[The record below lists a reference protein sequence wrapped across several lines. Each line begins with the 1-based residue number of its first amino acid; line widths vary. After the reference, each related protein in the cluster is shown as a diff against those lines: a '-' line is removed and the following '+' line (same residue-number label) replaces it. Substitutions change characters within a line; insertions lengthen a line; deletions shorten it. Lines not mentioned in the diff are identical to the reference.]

1 MRKTLKRNLSYDD
14 RNHLY
19 YVSLYYDGENGRRVR
34 RTRTYQTME
43 QAEQVI
49 ADYRRA
55 QLLGGKSAPRDVSME
70 DWLRYWMDE
79 LIKPN
84 CEETTC
90 HGYENILNTHMIPSL
105 GRLYVQDLTPVR
117 VQQYYGEL
125 RRKGLA
131 NNTIRKHHV
140 LLHAALGAA
149 VWLQIFWFVIVS
161 VATLVL
167 TRPLVK
173 RYVDSRSVATNADRS
188 IGRAAVVTERI
199 DNLAATGAVKLDG
212 VVWTARSTDDA
223 VAIET
228 GERVTVRA
236 IEGVKLIVERS
247 VR

>member
-1 MRKTLKRNLSYDD
+1 
-14 RNHLY
+14 
-19 YVSLYYDGENGRRVR
+19 
-34 RTRTYQTME
+34 
-43 QAEQVI
+43 
-49 ADYRRA
+49 
-55 QLLGGKSAPRDVSME
+55 
-70 DWLRYWMDE
+70 
-79 LIKPN
+79 
-84 CEETTC
+84 
-90 HGYENILNTHMIPSL
+90 MIPPSGTIAFWVAALVVFLIVEAVTAGLVSIWFVFGSL
-105 GRLYVQDLTPVR
+105 VAL
-117 VQQYYGEL
+117 
-125 RRKGLA
+125 
-131 NNTIRKHHV
+131 IC
-140 LLHAALGAA
+140 AALGAA

-199 DNLAATGAVKLDG
+199 DNLAAAGAVKLDG

-223 VAIET
+223 VAIEA

>member
-1 MRKTLKRNLSYDD
+1 
-14 RNHLY
+14 
-19 YVSLYYDGENGRRVR
+19 
-34 RTRTYQTME
+34 
-43 QAEQVI
+43 
-49 ADYRRA
+49 
-55 QLLGGKSAPRDVSME
+55 
-70 DWLRYWMDE
+70 
-79 LIKPN
+79 
-84 CEETTC
+84 
-90 HGYENILNTHMIPSL
+90 MIPPSGTIAFWVVALVVFLIVEAATAGLVSIWFVFGSL
-105 GRLYVQDLTPVR
+105 VAL
-117 VQQYYGEL
+117 
-125 RRKGLA
+125 
-131 NNTIRKHHV
+131 IC
-140 LLHAALGAA
+140 AALGAA

-199 DNLAATGAVKLDG
+199 DNLAGAGAVKLDG

>member
-1 MRKTLKRNLSYDD
+1 
-14 RNHLY
+14 
-19 YVSLYYDGENGRRVR
+19 
-34 RTRTYQTME
+34 
-43 QAEQVI
+43 
-49 ADYRRA
+49 
-55 QLLGGKSAPRDVSME
+55 
-70 DWLRYWMDE
+70 
-79 LIKPN
+79 
-84 CEETTC
+84 
-90 HGYENILNTHMIPSL
+90 MIPPSGTIAFWVVALVVFLIVEAVTAGLVSIWFVFGSL
-105 GRLYVQDLTPVR
+105 VAL
-117 VQQYYGEL
+117 
-125 RRKGLA
+125 
-131 NNTIRKHHV
+131 IC
-140 LLHAALGAA
+140 AALGAA

-199 DNLAATGAVKLDG
+199 DNLAATGVVKLDG

>member
-1 MRKTLKRNLSYDD
+1 MIPPSGTIAFWV
-14 RNHLY
+14 
-19 YVSLYYDGENGRRVR
+19 VSLVVFLIVEAVTAG
-34 RTRTYQTME
+34 
-43 QAEQVI
+43 
-49 ADYRRA
+49 
-55 QLLGGKSAPRDVSME
+55 LVSI
-70 DWLRYWMDE
+70 WFVFGSLVA
-79 LIKPN
+79 LI
-84 CEETTC
+84 C
-90 HGYENILNTHMIPSL
+90 
-105 GRLYVQDLTPVR
+105 
-117 VQQYYGEL
+117 
-125 RRKGLA
+125 
-131 NNTIRKHHV
+131 
-140 LLHAALGAA
+140 AALGAA

-188 IGRAAVVTERI
+188 IGRTAVVTERI

>member
-1 MRKTLKRNLSYDD
+1 
-14 RNHLY
+14 
-19 YVSLYYDGENGRRVR
+19 
-34 RTRTYQTME
+34 
-43 QAEQVI
+43 
-49 ADYRRA
+49 
-55 QLLGGKSAPRDVSME
+55 
-70 DWLRYWMDE
+70 
-79 LIKPN
+79 
-84 CEETTC
+84 
-90 HGYENILNTHMIPSL
+90 MIPPSGMIAFWVVALVVFLIVEAVTAGLVSIWFVFGSL
-105 GRLYVQDLTPVR
+105 VAL
-117 VQQYYGEL
+117 
-125 RRKGLA
+125 
-131 NNTIRKHHV
+131 IC
-140 LLHAALGAA
+140 AALGAA

>member
-1 MRKTLKRNLSYDD
+1 
-14 RNHLY
+14 
-19 YVSLYYDGENGRRVR
+19 
-34 RTRTYQTME
+34 
-43 QAEQVI
+43 
-49 ADYRRA
+49 
-55 QLLGGKSAPRDVSME
+55 
-70 DWLRYWMDE
+70 
-79 LIKPN
+79 
-84 CEETTC
+84 
-90 HGYENILNTHMIPSL
+90 MIPPSGTIAFWVVALVVFLIVEAVTAGLVSIWFVFGSL
-105 GRLYVQDLTPVR
+105 VAL
-117 VQQYYGEL
+117 
-125 RRKGLA
+125 
-131 NNTIRKHHV
+131 IC
-140 LLHAALGAA
+140 AALGAA

-228 GERVTVRA
+228 GERVTVHA

>member
-1 MRKTLKRNLSYDD
+1 
-14 RNHLY
+14 
-19 YVSLYYDGENGRRVR
+19 
-34 RTRTYQTME
+34 
-43 QAEQVI
+43 
-49 ADYRRA
+49 
-55 QLLGGKSAPRDVSME
+55 
-70 DWLRYWMDE
+70 
-79 LIKPN
+79 
-84 CEETTC
+84 
-90 HGYENILNTHMIPSL
+90 MIPPSGTIAFWVVALVVFLIVEAATAGLVSIWFVFGSL
-105 GRLYVQDLTPVR
+105 VAL
-117 VQQYYGEL
+117 
-125 RRKGLA
+125 
-131 NNTIRKHHV
+131 IC
-140 LLHAALGAA
+140 AALGAA
-149 VWLQIFWFVIVS
+149 IWLQIFWFVIVS

>member
-1 MRKTLKRNLSYDD
+1 
-14 RNHLY
+14 
-19 YVSLYYDGENGRRVR
+19 
-34 RTRTYQTME
+34 
-43 QAEQVI
+43 
-49 ADYRRA
+49 
-55 QLLGGKSAPRDVSME
+55 
-70 DWLRYWMDE
+70 
-79 LIKPN
+79 
-84 CEETTC
+84 
-90 HGYENILNTHMIPSL
+90 MIPPSGTIAFWVAALVVFLIVEAVTAGLVSIWFVFGSL
-105 GRLYVQDLTPVR
+105 VAL
-117 VQQYYGEL
+117 
-125 RRKGLA
+125 
-131 NNTIRKHHV
+131 IC
-140 LLHAALGAA
+140 AALGAA

-223 VAIET
+223 VTIET

>member
-1 MRKTLKRNLSYDD
+1 
-14 RNHLY
+14 
-19 YVSLYYDGENGRRVR
+19 
-34 RTRTYQTME
+34 
-43 QAEQVI
+43 
-49 ADYRRA
+49 
-55 QLLGGKSAPRDVSME
+55 
-70 DWLRYWMDE
+70 
-79 LIKPN
+79 
-84 CEETTC
+84 
-90 HGYENILNTHMIPSL
+90 MIPPSGTIAFWVVALVVFLIVEAVTAGLVSIWFVFGSL
-105 GRLYVQDLTPVR
+105 VAL
-117 VQQYYGEL
+117 
-125 RRKGLA
+125 
-131 NNTIRKHHV
+131 IC
-140 LLHAALGAA
+140 AALGAA

-228 GERVTVRA
+228 GARVTVRA
-236 IEGVKLIVERS
+236 IEGVKLIVERT

>member
-1 MRKTLKRNLSYDD
+1 
-14 RNHLY
+14 
-19 YVSLYYDGENGRRVR
+19 
-34 RTRTYQTME
+34 
-43 QAEQVI
+43 
-49 ADYRRA
+49 
-55 QLLGGKSAPRDVSME
+55 
-70 DWLRYWMDE
+70 
-79 LIKPN
+79 
-84 CEETTC
+84 
-90 HGYENILNTHMIPSL
+90 MIPPSGTIAFWVVALVVFLIVEAVTAGLVSIWFVFGSL
-105 GRLYVQDLTPVR
+105 VAL
-117 VQQYYGEL
+117 
-125 RRKGLA
+125 
-131 NNTIRKHHV
+131 IC
-140 LLHAALGAA
+140 AALGAA

-188 IGRAAVVTERI
+188 IGRTAVVTERI

-223 VAIET
+223 VAIEA

>member
-1 MRKTLKRNLSYDD
+1 
-14 RNHLY
+14 
-19 YVSLYYDGENGRRVR
+19 
-34 RTRTYQTME
+34 
-43 QAEQVI
+43 
-49 ADYRRA
+49 
-55 QLLGGKSAPRDVSME
+55 
-70 DWLRYWMDE
+70 
-79 LIKPN
+79 
-84 CEETTC
+84 
-90 HGYENILNTHMIPSL
+90 MIPPSGTIAFWVVALVVFLIVEAVTAGLVSIWFVFGSL
-105 GRLYVQDLTPVR
+105 VAL
-117 VQQYYGEL
+117 
-125 RRKGLA
+125 
-131 NNTIRKHHV
+131 IC
-140 LLHAALGAA
+140 AALGAA
-149 VWLQIFWFVIVS
+149 VWLQIFWVVIVS

-236 IEGVKLIVERS
+236 IEGVKLIVERT

>member
-1 MRKTLKRNLSYDD
+1 
-14 RNHLY
+14 
-19 YVSLYYDGENGRRVR
+19 
-34 RTRTYQTME
+34 
-43 QAEQVI
+43 
-49 ADYRRA
+49 
-55 QLLGGKSAPRDVSME
+55 
-70 DWLRYWMDE
+70 
-79 LIKPN
+79 
-84 CEETTC
+84 
-90 HGYENILNTHMIPSL
+90 MIPPSGTIAFWVVALVVFLIVEAVTAGLVSIWFVFGSL
-105 GRLYVQDLTPVR
+105 VAL
-117 VQQYYGEL
+117 
-125 RRKGLA
+125 
-131 NNTIRKHHV
+131 IC
-140 LLHAALGAA
+140 AALGAA

-236 IEGVKLIVERS
+236 IEGVNLIVERS

>member
-1 MRKTLKRNLSYDD
+1 
-14 RNHLY
+14 
-19 YVSLYYDGENGRRVR
+19 
-34 RTRTYQTME
+34 
-43 QAEQVI
+43 
-49 ADYRRA
+49 
-55 QLLGGKSAPRDVSME
+55 
-70 DWLRYWMDE
+70 
-79 LIKPN
+79 
-84 CEETTC
+84 
-90 HGYENILNTHMIPSL
+90 MIPPSGTIAFWAAALVVFLIVEAVTAGLVSIWFVFGSL
-105 GRLYVQDLTPVR
+105 VAL
-117 VQQYYGEL
+117 
-125 RRKGLA
+125 
-131 NNTIRKHHV
+131 IC
-140 LLHAALGAA
+140 AALGAA

-228 GERVTVRA
+228 DERVTVRA

>member
-1 MRKTLKRNLSYDD
+1 
-14 RNHLY
+14 
-19 YVSLYYDGENGRRVR
+19 
-34 RTRTYQTME
+34 
-43 QAEQVI
+43 
-49 ADYRRA
+49 
-55 QLLGGKSAPRDVSME
+55 
-70 DWLRYWMDE
+70 
-79 LIKPN
+79 
-84 CEETTC
+84 
-90 HGYENILNTHMIPSL
+90 MIPPSGTIAFWVAALVVFLIVEAVTAGLVSIWFVFGSL
-105 GRLYVQDLTPVR
+105 VAL
-117 VQQYYGEL
+117 
-125 RRKGLA
+125 
-131 NNTIRKHHV
+131 IC
-140 LLHAALGAA
+140 AALGAA

-188 IGRAAVVTERI
+188 IGRAAGVTERI

-236 IEGVKLIVERS
+236 IEGVKLIVERT

>member
-1 MRKTLKRNLSYDD
+1 
-14 RNHLY
+14 
-19 YVSLYYDGENGRRVR
+19 
-34 RTRTYQTME
+34 
-43 QAEQVI
+43 
-49 ADYRRA
+49 
-55 QLLGGKSAPRDVSME
+55 
-70 DWLRYWMDE
+70 
-79 LIKPN
+79 
-84 CEETTC
+84 
-90 HGYENILNTHMIPSL
+90 MIPPSGTIAFWVAAVVVFLIVEAVTAGLVSIWFVFGSL
-105 GRLYVQDLTPVR
+105 VAL
-117 VQQYYGEL
+117 
-125 RRKGLA
+125 
-131 NNTIRKHHV
+131 IC
-140 LLHAALGAA
+140 AALGAA

>member
-1 MRKTLKRNLSYDD
+1 
-14 RNHLY
+14 
-19 YVSLYYDGENGRRVR
+19 
-34 RTRTYQTME
+34 
-43 QAEQVI
+43 
-49 ADYRRA
+49 
-55 QLLGGKSAPRDVSME
+55 
-70 DWLRYWMDE
+70 
-79 LIKPN
+79 
-84 CEETTC
+84 
-90 HGYENILNTHMIPSL
+90 MIPPSGTIAFWVVALVVFLIVEAVTAGLVSIWFVFGSL
-105 GRLYVQDLTPVR
+105 VAL
-117 VQQYYGEL
+117 
-125 RRKGLA
+125 
-131 NNTIRKHHV
+131 IC
-140 LLHAALGAA
+140 AALGAA

-228 GERVTVRA
+228 GERATVRA
-236 IEGVKLIVERS
+236 IEGVKLIVERT

>member
-1 MRKTLKRNLSYDD
+1 
-14 RNHLY
+14 
-19 YVSLYYDGENGRRVR
+19 
-34 RTRTYQTME
+34 
-43 QAEQVI
+43 
-49 ADYRRA
+49 
-55 QLLGGKSAPRDVSME
+55 
-70 DWLRYWMDE
+70 
-79 LIKPN
+79 
-84 CEETTC
+84 
-90 HGYENILNTHMIPSL
+90 MIPPSGTIAFWVAALVVFLIVEAVTAGLVSIWFVFGSL
-105 GRLYVQDLTPVR
+105 VAL
-117 VQQYYGEL
+117 
-125 RRKGLA
+125 
-131 NNTIRKHHV
+131 IC
-140 LLHAALGAA
+140 AALGAA

-212 VVWTARSTDDA
+212 VVWTARSTDNA

>member
-1 MRKTLKRNLSYDD
+1 
-14 RNHLY
+14 
-19 YVSLYYDGENGRRVR
+19 
-34 RTRTYQTME
+34 
-43 QAEQVI
+43 
-49 ADYRRA
+49 
-55 QLLGGKSAPRDVSME
+55 
-70 DWLRYWMDE
+70 
-79 LIKPN
+79 
-84 CEETTC
+84 
-90 HGYENILNTHMIPSL
+90 MIPPSGTIAFWVAALVVFLIVEAVTAGLVSIWFVFGSL
-105 GRLYVQDLTPVR
+105 VAL
-117 VQQYYGEL
+117 
-125 RRKGLA
+125 
-131 NNTIRKHHV
+131 IC
-140 LLHAALGAA
+140 AALGAA
-149 VWLQIFWFVIVS
+149 MWLQIFWFVIVS

-236 IEGVKLIVERS
+236 IEGVKLIVERT

>member
-1 MRKTLKRNLSYDD
+1 
-14 RNHLY
+14 
-19 YVSLYYDGENGRRVR
+19 
-34 RTRTYQTME
+34 
-43 QAEQVI
+43 
-49 ADYRRA
+49 
-55 QLLGGKSAPRDVSME
+55 
-70 DWLRYWMDE
+70 
-79 LIKPN
+79 
-84 CEETTC
+84 
-90 HGYENILNTHMIPSL
+90 MIPPSGTIAFWVAALVVFLIVEAVTAGLVSIWFVFGSL
-105 GRLYVQDLTPVR
+105 VAL
-117 VQQYYGEL
+117 
-125 RRKGLA
+125 
-131 NNTIRKHHV
+131 IC
-140 LLHAALGAA
+140 AALGAA

-173 RYVDSRSVATNADRS
+173 RYVDSRSVATNADRN
-188 IGRAAVVTERI
+188 IGRTAVVTERI

>member
-1 MRKTLKRNLSYDD
+1 
-14 RNHLY
+14 
-19 YVSLYYDGENGRRVR
+19 
-34 RTRTYQTME
+34 
-43 QAEQVI
+43 
-49 ADYRRA
+49 
-55 QLLGGKSAPRDVSME
+55 
-70 DWLRYWMDE
+70 
-79 LIKPN
+79 
-84 CEETTC
+84 
-90 HGYENILNTHMIPSL
+90 MIPPSGTIAFWVAALVVFLIVEAVTAGLVSIWFVFGSL
-105 GRLYVQDLTPVR
+105 VAL
-117 VQQYYGEL
+117 
-125 RRKGLA
+125 
-131 NNTIRKHHV
+131 IC
-140 LLHAALGAA
+140 AALGAA

-247 VR
+247 VC

>member
-1 MRKTLKRNLSYDD
+1 
-14 RNHLY
+14 
-19 YVSLYYDGENGRRVR
+19 
-34 RTRTYQTME
+34 
-43 QAEQVI
+43 
-49 ADYRRA
+49 
-55 QLLGGKSAPRDVSME
+55 
-70 DWLRYWMDE
+70 
-79 LIKPN
+79 
-84 CEETTC
+84 
-90 HGYENILNTHMIPSL
+90 MIPPSGTIAVWAAALVVFLIVEAVTAGLVSIWFVFGSL
-105 GRLYVQDLTPVR
+105 VAL
-117 VQQYYGEL
+117 
-125 RRKGLA
+125 
-131 NNTIRKHHV
+131 IC
-140 LLHAALGAA
+140 AALGAA

-236 IEGVKLIVERS
+236 IEGVKLIVERT

>member
-1 MRKTLKRNLSYDD
+1 
-14 RNHLY
+14 
-19 YVSLYYDGENGRRVR
+19 
-34 RTRTYQTME
+34 
-43 QAEQVI
+43 
-49 ADYRRA
+49 
-55 QLLGGKSAPRDVSME
+55 
-70 DWLRYWMDE
+70 
-79 LIKPN
+79 
-84 CEETTC
+84 
-90 HGYENILNTHMIPSL
+90 MIPPSGTIAFWVVALVVFLIVEAVTAGLVSIWFVFGSL
-105 GRLYVQDLTPVR
+105 VAL
-117 VQQYYGEL
+117 
-125 RRKGLA
+125 
-131 NNTIRKHHV
+131 IC
-140 LLHAALGAA
+140 AALGAA
-149 VWLQIFWFVIVS
+149 VWLQIFWFDIVS

>member
-1 MRKTLKRNLSYDD
+1 
-14 RNHLY
+14 
-19 YVSLYYDGENGRRVR
+19 
-34 RTRTYQTME
+34 
-43 QAEQVI
+43 
-49 ADYRRA
+49 
-55 QLLGGKSAPRDVSME
+55 
-70 DWLRYWMDE
+70 
-79 LIKPN
+79 
-84 CEETTC
+84 
-90 HGYENILNTHMIPSL
+90 MIPPSGTIAFWVAALVVFLIVEAVTAGLVSSWCVFGSL
-105 GRLYVQDLTPVR
+105 VAL
-117 VQQYYGEL
+117 
-125 RRKGLA
+125 
-131 NNTIRKHHV
+131 IC
-140 LLHAALGAA
+140 AALGAA

-223 VAIET
+223 VAIEA

>member
-1 MRKTLKRNLSYDD
+1 
-14 RNHLY
+14 
-19 YVSLYYDGENGRRVR
+19 
-34 RTRTYQTME
+34 
-43 QAEQVI
+43 
-49 ADYRRA
+49 
-55 QLLGGKSAPRDVSME
+55 
-70 DWLRYWMDE
+70 
-79 LIKPN
+79 
-84 CEETTC
+84 
-90 HGYENILNTHMIPSL
+90 MIPPSRTIAFWVAALVVFLIVEAVTAGLVSIWFVFGSL
-105 GRLYVQDLTPVR
+105 VAL
-117 VQQYYGEL
+117 
-125 RRKGLA
+125 
-131 NNTIRKHHV
+131 IC
-140 LLHAALGAA
+140 AALGAA

-236 IEGVKLIVERS
+236 IEGVKLIVERT